1 MRVIDG
7 IQFFDA
13 EQQFLKLY
21 EYEQEHEQQKKLT
34 ASSVVT
40 YLLMR
45 SQCDEA
51 GLIYETEFNL
61 KLVCENWACRIA
73 QYIMAIIVCMKS
85 AY

>member
-1 MRVIDG
+1 MRVLDG

-21 EYEQEHEQQKKLT
+21 EYEQDHEQNKKLT

-45 SQCDEA
+45 S
-51 GLIYETEFNL
+51 L
-61 KLVCENWACRIA
+61 
-73 QYIMAIIVCMKS
+73 
-85 AY
+85 